1 MHLFL
6 VIAEFVLAALLIVV
20 VMLQPSKSDGLSG
33 LMIGGT
39 TDTFYSKNKSRT
51 SEARL
56 AKATVVISVLFAV
69 VAILLNIVK

>member
-1 MHLFL
+1 MHLFFI
-6 VIAEFVLAALLIVV
+6 IAEFVISILLIVV

-39 TDTFYSKNKSRT
+39 SDTFYSKNKSRT

-56 AKATVVISVLFAV
+56 AKITVILSILFAV
-69 VAILLNIVK
+69 DAILINIIK

>member
-6 VIAEFVLAALLIVV
+6 VIAEFILAALLIVV